1 MDSVEKEHFANSVV
15 SLLEKNPTIKL
26 FSITVKKECVI
37 ERMRTDSN
45 KLYNYMIYLSLS
57 DEMCRYDS
65 IILVPDPRSIKVKS
79 GNSLHDY
86 LDTQLVFEKLSLTTL
101 TTIPT
106 DSAACK
112 GIQFA
117 DMLSGLVQNHFEDS
131 QSKYWDILK
140 TKINF
145 KKLFFNGN

>member
-1 MDSVEKEHFANSVV
+1 MDSVKKEHFANSVV

-65 IILVPDPRSIKVKS
+65 IILVPDPRSLS
-79 GNSLHDY
+79 DLGNRRENS
-86 LDTQLVFEKLSLTTL
+86 TEREQIST
-101 TTIPT
+101 
-106 DSAACK
+106 
-112 GIQFA
+112 
-117 DMLSGLVQNHFEDS
+117 
-131 QSKYWDILK
+131 ILK
-140 TKINF
+140 VNSRSIDR
-145 KKLFFNGN
+145 